1 MTLELEISN
10 RLDLENE
17 TALRQITDAET
28 GLTYYE
34 VIGFEEFKQKVENVL
49 EFLRSRDFEED
60 DRKSL
65 AHTRAAVNKYTGRVN
80 DLIKSEKSDLF
91 SKVDEQRKEINE
103 LLSSV
108 TSELK
113 NKIDEFDQLARIRRQ
128 EVLEQELKIRQEY
141 NPELKNV
148 DIYEVI
154 DGSWLNRT
162 ASEKKSLSELVS
174 RLQSIAK
181 LCKSDL
187 CKSSD
192 ASEICAVLQL
202 FDWSELQT
210 IEYLNAKYAP
220 VEEVIED
227 EESEKIENLE
237 DQSADVEEVVEKEI
251 LTIEIAKKDHDKLVD
266 ILDISGV
273 DYKFL

>member
-17 TALRQITDAET
+17 TALRQVTDAET
-28 GLTYYE
+28 GLTHYE
-34 VIGFEEFKQKVENVL
+34 VIGFDEFKQKVENVL
-49 EFLRSRDFEED
+49 EFLRSREFEEE

-65 AHTRAAVNKYTGRVN
+65 AHTRAAVNKYTTKVN

-91 SKVDEQRKEINE
+91 SKVDEQKKEIND
-103 LLSSV
+103 LLSSI

-141 NPELKNV
+141 NPELNNV

-162 ASEKKSLSELVS
+162 ASEKKSLAELVA

-220 VEEVIED
+220 VEEVV
-227 EESEKIENLE
+227 ESEEIEENN
-237 DQSADVEEVVEKEI
+237 SAAEIVEEIVEKEI
-251 LTIEIAKKDHDKLVD
+251 LTIEINKKDHDKLLD

-273 DYKFL
+273 EYKFL

>member
-17 TALRQITDAET
+17 TALRQVTDAET
-28 GLTYYE
+28 GLTHYE
-34 VIGFEEFKQKVENVL
+34 VIGFDEFKQKVENVL
-49 EFLRSRDFEED
+49 EFLRSREFEEE

-65 AHTRAAVNKYTGRVN
+65 AHTRAAVNKYTSKVN
-80 DLIKSEKSDLF
+80 DLIKLF
-91 SKVDEQRKEINE
+91 SKVDEQKKEIND
-103 LLSSV
+103 LLSSI

-141 NPELKNV
+141 NPELNNV

-162 ASEKKSLSELVS
+162 ASEKKSLAELVA

-220 VEEVIED
+220 VEEVV
-227 EESEKIENLE
+227 ESEEVKESDSSSEI
-237 DQSADVEEVVEKEI
+237 VEEIVEKEI
-251 LTIEIAKKDHDKLVD
+251 LTIEINKKDHDKLLD

-273 DYKFL
+273 EYKFL

>member
-28 GLTYYE
+28 GLTHYE

-91 SKVDEQRKEINE
+91 SKVDEQRKEIND

-220 VEEVIED
+220 VEEVIE

-237 DQSADVEEVVEKEI
+237 DQSAAVEEVVEKEI